1 MKHRRH
7 VVAAAVGIVG
17 FVVGLQWVVLVEHL
31 LLVANVVAV
40 LALLALMGL
49 YTRYTSWWTSPVGLS
64 TMALKEP
71 GSSSAS
77 AGCCAAL
84 VSNLRSP
91 GRYRAPPALPDRQP
105 CRVRGWVL
113 IAASTVWR
121 LTVMWPYLH
130 RDPNRTLID
139 QWRAR
144 AWAAYARGDSRPPRP
159 VGVRRPTPGGPRD

>member
-7 VVAAAVGIVG
+7 VVAAAAGIVG

-49 YTRYTSWWTSPVGLS
+49 YTRYTAWWTSPVGLS
-64 TMALKEP
+64 TMALKGAWLVLGIGGLLRRIGEQLALA
-71 GSSSAS
+71 GSVQGPHLLYQTAS
-77 AGCCAAL
+77 H
-84 VSNLRSP
+84 V
-91 GRYRAPPALPDRQP
+91 
-105 CRVRGWVL
+105 VFVGWVL

-130 RDPNRTLID
+130 RDTD
-139 QWRAR
+139 
-144 AWAAYARGDSRPPRP
+144 RP
-159 VGVRRPTPGGPRD
+159 

>member
-7 VVAAAVGIVG
+7 VVAAAAGIVG

-64 TMALKEP
+64 TMALKGALLVLGIGGLLRRIGEQLALA
-71 GSSSAS
+71 GSVQGPHLLYQTAS
-77 AGCCAAL
+77 HVAL
-84 VSNLRSP
+84 V
-91 GRYRAPPALPDRQP
+91 
-105 CRVRGWVL
+105 GWVL
-113 IAASTVWR
+113 IAVSTVWR

-130 RDPNRTLID
+130 RDTD
-139 QWRAR
+139 
-144 AWAAYARGDSRPPRP
+144 RP
-159 VGVRRPTPGGPRD
+159 

>member
-7 VVAAAVGIVG
+7 VVAAAAGIVG

-64 TMALKEP
+64 TMALKGAWLVLGIGGLLRRIGEQLALA
-71 GSSSAS
+71 GSVQGPHLLYQTAS
-77 AGCCAAL
+77 H
-84 VSNLRSP
+84 V
-91 GRYRAPPALPDRQP
+91 
-105 CRVRGWVL
+105 VFVGWVL
-113 IAASTVWR
+113 IAVSTVWR

-130 RDPNRTLID
+130 RDPNRT
-139 QWRAR
+139 
-144 AWAAYARGDSRPPRP
+144 
-159 VGVRRPTPGGPRD
+159 

>member
-7 VVAAAVGIVG
+7 VVAAAAGIVG

-64 TMALKEP
+64 TMALKGAWLVLGIGGLLRRIGEQLALA
-71 GSSSAS
+71 GSVQGPHLLYQTAS
-77 AGCCAAL
+77 H
-84 VSNLRSP
+84 V
-91 GRYRAPPALPDRQP
+91 
-105 CRVRGWVL
+105 VFVGWVL

-130 RDPNRTLID
+130 RDPNRT
-139 QWRAR
+139 
-144 AWAAYARGDSRPPRP
+144 
-159 VGVRRPTPGGPRD
+159 

>member
-7 VVAAAVGIVG
+7 VVAAAAGIVG

-64 TMALKEP
+64 TMALKGAWLVLGIGGLLRRIGEQLALA
-71 GSSSAS
+71 GSVHAPDVLFRVAS
-77 AGCCAAL
+77 HVGFT
-84 VSNLRSP
+84 
-91 GRYRAPPALPDRQP
+91 
-105 CRVRGWVL
+105 GWVL
-113 IAASTVWR
+113 IAVSTVWR

-130 RDPNRTLID
+130 RDTD
-139 QWRAR
+139 
-144 AWAAYARGDSRPPRP
+144 RP
-159 VGVRRPTPGGPRD
+159 

>member
-7 VVAAAVGIVG
+7 VVAAAAGIVG

-64 TMALKEP
+64 TMALKGAWLVLGIGGLLRRIGEQLALAGAVQGGP
-71 GSSSAS
+71 HLLYQTAS
-77 AGCCAAL
+77 HVAF
-84 VSNLRSP
+84 V
-91 GRYRAPPALPDRQP
+91 
-105 CRVRGWVL
+105 GWVL
-113 IAASTVWR
+113 IAVSTVWR

-130 RDPNRTLID
+130 RDTD
-139 QWRAR
+139 
-144 AWAAYARGDSRPPRP
+144 RP
-159 VGVRRPTPGGPRD
+159 